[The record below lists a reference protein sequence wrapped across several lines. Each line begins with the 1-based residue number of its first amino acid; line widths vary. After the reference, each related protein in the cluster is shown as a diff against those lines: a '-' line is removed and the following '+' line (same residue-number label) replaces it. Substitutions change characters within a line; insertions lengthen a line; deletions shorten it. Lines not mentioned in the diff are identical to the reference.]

1 MAANLRLNDNSFF
14 EKPITLYALWGLL
27 FVAMTGMSFSYG
39 ISGDEVDM
47 NEYGKTIWQFIST
60 LGSDRSVFRTSDE
73 LNAAGVYNYNR
84 DNVIQYYGGLFDLI
98 CALVNKVSPFDEYTT
113 RHILNAWAG
122 FLAIV
127 FAARILKRV
136 LGMRAALIGT
146 ALMAL
151 SPFFMGHAMN
161 NPKDVPFATAY
172 IMAIYFMLRLF
183 DRMPKPSWRD
193 YLWVILCIGATIN
206 IRVGGIL
213 LLPYLGVFAVLHSMV
228 PRWFQNNS
236 SRNVMQYVKPL
247 AITAV
252 LGYLC
257 GSLLWPY
264 GIQNPISNPL
274 TALSEMSNFKV
285 NLRQLYEGTKQFS
298 GELPLSFLPKS
309 FVITNTFAVLAG
321 LVLMLPFVWGFRKH
335 EQAPALYFVLF
346 TGVFPFLYILYTHA
360 NVYHAWRHVLFI
372 FPSLIVM
379 AAFGWNQ
386 LLNWMQGRNMQWA
399 GIGLFGFLLL
409 DPVYFMAT
417 TFPNTVTYH
426 NQLVGGVKGAYGQY
440 EVDYYYNSV
449 KQAADWFKA
458 NEVQKI
464 KAGDTVRLYSNAA
477 HILTHYFENNKNVV
491 VDYVRF
497 PERNQKNWDY
507 ALFHI
512 ALIPETDIQ
521 QGSWMPSSTIYKA
534 QVQGNTLCILMK
546 RPSHDDMRAMQFLE
560 QQQPDSALVYFEKYL
575 QKDPGN
581 TDVLATA
588 AQVAMQSGKSNVAQ
602 AYIQQAYKADP
613 NNPQVQNMYGI
624 LLVQQGKY
632 PQAQDVLV
640 NLLQKNPQFLQGFY
654 YLAEAQL
661 GMGNTQQALQNLNTA
676 AQDPQLQATCYQR
689 MAQIYMQ
696 QGNTAEAQRLMQAAS
711 RPQ

>member
-1 MAANLRLNDNSFF
+1 MASNLHLSGKSIF

-27 FVAMTGMSFSYG
+27 MVAMTIMSFSYG

-47 NEYGKTIWQFIST
+47 NEYGKTIWQFISSF
-60 LGSDRSVFRTSDE
+60 GSDRSVFRSSDE

-127 FAARILKRV
+127 FVGRILKRL
-136 LGMRAALIGT
+136 LGMRATLIGT
-146 ALMAL
+146 LLMAL

-183 DRMPKPSWRD
+183 DRLPKPSWRD

-236 SRNVMQYVKPL
+236 SRNLMQYVKPL

-321 LVLMLPFVWGFRKH
+321 LVLMLPFIWGFRKH

-372 FPSLIVM
+372 FPSLMVM
-379 AAFGWNQ
+379 AAFGWDQ
-386 LLNWMQGRNMQWA
+386 LMAWMQGRNMQLA
-399 GIGLFGFLLL
+399 GAGLLGFLLL
-409 DPVYFMAT
+409 DPLYFMAS

-458 NEVQKI
+458 NELQKI
-464 KAGDTVRLYSNAA
+464 KTGDTVRLYSNAA
-477 HILTHYFENNKNVV
+477 HILTHYFKNNKNVV

-602 AYIQQAYKADP
+602 AYIEQAYKADP

-632 PQAQDVLV
+632 PQAQAVLV

-661 GMGNTQQALQNLNTA
+661 GMGNAQQALQNLNTA
-676 AQDPQLQATCYQR
+676 AQDPQLQAACYQR

>member
-1 MAANLRLNDNSFF
+1 
-14 EKPITLYALWGLL
+14 
-27 FVAMTGMSFSYG
+27 
-39 ISGDEVDM
+39 
-47 NEYGKTIWQFIST
+47 
-60 LGSDRSVFRTSDE
+60 

-127 FAARILKRV
+127 FVGRILKRL
-136 LGMRAALIGT
+136 LGMRATLIGT
-146 ALMAL
+146 LLMAL

-183 DRMPKPSWRD
+183 DRLPKPSWRD

-236 SRNVMQYVKPL
+236 SRNLMQYVKPL

-321 LVLMLPFVWGFRKH
+321 LVLMLPFIWGFRKH

-372 FPSLIVM
+372 FPSLMVM
-379 AAFGWNQ
+379 AAFGWDQ
-386 LLNWMQGRNMQWA
+386 LMAWMQGRNMQLA
-399 GIGLFGFLLL
+399 GVGLLGFLLL
-409 DPVYFMAT
+409 DPLYFMAS

-458 NEVQKI
+458 NELQKI
-464 KAGDTVRLYSNAA
+464 KTGDTVRLYSNAA
-477 HILTHYFENNKNVV
+477 HILTHYFKNNKNVV

-602 AYIQQAYKADP
+602 AYIEQAYKADP

-632 PQAQDVLV
+632 PQAQAVLV

-661 GMGNTQQALQNLNTA
+661 GMGNAQQALQNLNTA
-676 AQDPQLQATCYQR
+676 AQDPQLQAACYQR

>member
-1 MAANLRLNDNSFF
+1 MATDTLTQGKSLF
-14 EKPITLYALWGLL
+14 EKPLTLYALWGVL
-27 FVAMTGMSFSYG
+27 FIVMTAMSFSYG

-47 NEYGKTIWQFIST
+47 NEYGKTIWQFISSF
-60 LGSDRSVFRTSDE
+60 GSDRSVFRTSDE
-73 LNAAGVYNYNR
+73 LNALGVYNYNR

-113 RHILNAWAG
+113 RHLLNAWAG
-122 FLAIV
+122 FLALV
-127 FAARILKRV
+127 FAARILKRL
-136 LGMRAALIGT
+136 LGQRAAIIGT
-146 ALMAL
+146 GLMAL

-161 NPKDVPFATAY
+161 NPKDIPFATAY
-172 IMAIYFMLRLF
+172 IMAIYFIIRLF
-183 DRMPKPSWRD
+183 DRLPKPSWPD

-213 LLPYLGVFAVLHSMV
+213 LIPYLGVFAVLHSLI
-228 PRWFQNNS
+228 PAWFQENKTRS
-236 SRNVMQYVKPL
+236 LTQYVKPL
-247 AITAV
+247 LITAV

-264 GIQNPISNPL
+264 GIQNPITNPL
-274 TALSEMSNFKV
+274 TALSEMGNFKV

-309 FVITNTFAVLAG
+309 FAITNTFALLAG
-321 LVLMLPFVWGFRKH
+321 LLLMLPFIWGFRKN
-335 EQAPALYFVLF
+335 EQAPAIYFVLF

-372 FPSLIVM
+372 FPSLLIM
-379 AAFGWNQ
+379 AAFGWDR
-386 LLNWMQGRNMQWA
+386 LIDWMKGRNMQLA
-399 GIGLFGFLLL
+399 GIGLLGFLLL
-409 DPVYFMAT
+409 DPLYFMAT

-458 NEVQKI
+458 NEMKHIQ
-464 KAGDTVRLYSNAA
+464 AGDTVRLYSNAA
-477 HILTHYFENNKNVV
+477 HILTHYFENNKKIV
-491 VDYVRF
+491 VDYVRY

-521 QGSWMPSSTIYKA
+521 QGSWIPSSTIYQA

-546 RPSHDDMRAMQFLE
+546 RPSHDDMKAMQFLE
-560 QQQPDSALVYFEKYL
+560 QQQPDSALLYFDKYL
-575 QKDPGN
+575 EKDPKN
-581 TDVLATA
+581 TDVLITA
-588 AQVAMQSGKSNVAQ
+588 AQVAMQSGKGNVAQ

-613 NNPQVQNMYGI
+613 SNPQVQSMYGM
-624 LLVQQGKY
+624 LLVQQGQY
-632 PQAQDVLV
+632 PKAQEVLV

-661 GMGNTQQALQNLNTA
+661 GMGNAQQALQNLNTA
-676 AQDPQLQATCYQR
+676 AQDPQLQAACYQR

-696 QGNTAEAQRLMQAAS
+696 QGNTAEAQRLMQAAA

>member
-1 MAANLRLNDNSFF
+1 MASNLRISGNSIF
-14 EKPITLYALWGLL
+14 ENPITLYILLGLF
-27 FVAMTGMSFSYG
+27 FVVMNAMSFSYG

-47 NEYGKTIWQFIST
+47 NEDGKTIWQFIST
-60 LGSDRSVFRTSDE
+60 FGSDRSVFRTSEE
-73 LNAAGVYNYNR
+73 LNAAGIYNYNR

-98 CALVNKVSPFDEYTT
+98 CAIVNKVSPFDEYTT

-127 FAARILKRV
+127 FVGRILKRL
-136 LGMRAALIGT
+136 LGMRAAIIGT
-146 ALMAL
+146 ILMAL

-161 NPKDVPFATAY
+161 NPKDIPFATTY

-183 DRMPKPSWRD
+183 DRLPKPTWRD

-213 LLPYLGVFAVLHSMV
+213 LIPYLGVFAVLHSMV
-228 PRWFQNNS
+228 PRLLQQNNS
-236 SRNVMQYVKPL
+236 RQLTQYVKPL
-247 AITAV
+247 AITAL

-321 LVLMLPFVWGFRKH
+321 LVLMLPFIWGFRKH

-346 TGVFPFLYILYTHA
+346 TAVFPFLYILYTHA

-372 FPSLIVM
+372 FPSVM
-379 AAFGWNQ
+379 VMVAFGWNQ
-386 LLNWMQGRNMQWA
+386 LIAWMQERNMQLA
-399 GIGLFGFLLL
+399 GIGLLGFLLL
-409 DPVYFMAT
+409 DPLYFMAS

-440 EVDYYYNSV
+440 EIDYYYNSV

-458 NEVQKI
+458 KELPQI
-464 KAGDTVRLYSNAA
+464 KSGDTVRLYSNAA
-477 HILTHYFENNKNVV
+477 HILTHYFENQKNVV

-497 PERNQKNWDY
+497 PERNQKKWDY

-521 QGSWMPSSTIYKA
+521 QGSWIPSSTIYQA
-534 QVQGNTLCILMK
+534 QVQGKTMCILMK
-546 RPSHDDMRAMQFLE
+546 RPSLDDLRAMQFLE
-560 QQQPDSALVYFEKYL
+560 QQQPDSALLYFDKYL
-575 QKDPGN
+575 QKDPNN
-581 TDVLATA
+581 TDVLTTA
-588 AQVAMQSGKSNVAQ
+588 AQVAMQSGKSNIAQ
-602 AYIQQAYKADP
+602 AYIEQAYKADP
-613 NNPQVQNMYGI
+613 NNPQVQSLYGM

-661 GMGNTQQALQNLNTA
+661 AMGNAQQALQNLNTA
-676 AQDPQLQATCYQR
+676 AQDPQLQSACYQR

-696 QGNTAEAQRLMQAAS
+696 QGNTAEAQRLMQAAG

>member
-1 MAANLRLNDNSFF
+1 
-14 EKPITLYALWGLL
+14 
-27 FVAMTGMSFSYG
+27 
-39 ISGDEVDM
+39 
-47 NEYGKTIWQFIST
+47 
-60 LGSDRSVFRTSDE
+60 
-73 LNAAGVYNYNR
+73 
-84 DNVIQYYGGLFDLI
+84 
-98 CALVNKVSPFDEYTT
+98 
-113 RHILNAWAG
+113 
-122 FLAIV
+122 
-127 FAARILKRV
+127 
-136 LGMRAALIGT
+136 
-146 ALMAL
+146 
-151 SPFFMGHAMN
+151 
-161 NPKDVPFATAY
+161 
-172 IMAIYFMLRLF
+172 
-183 DRMPKPSWRD
+183 
-193 YLWVILCIGATIN
+193 
-206 IRVGGIL
+206 
-213 LLPYLGVFAVLHSMV
+213 
-228 PRWFQNNS
+228 
-236 SRNVMQYVKPL
+236 
-247 AITAV
+247 
-252 LGYLC
+252 
-257 GSLLWPY
+257 
-264 GIQNPISNPL
+264 
-274 TALSEMSNFKV
+274 
-285 NLRQLYEGTKQFS
+285 
-298 GELPLSFLPKS
+298 
-309 FVITNTFAVLAG
+309 
-321 LVLMLPFVWGFRKH
+321 
-335 EQAPALYFVLF
+335 
-346 TGVFPFLYILYTHA
+346 
-360 NVYHAWRHVLFI
+360 VYHAWRHVLFI
-372 FPSLIVM
+372 FPSLMVM
-379 AAFGWNQ
+379 AAFGWDQ
-386 LLNWMQGRNMQWA
+386 LMAWMQGRNMQLA
-399 GIGLFGFLLL
+399 GAGLLGFLLL
-409 DPVYFMAT
+409 DPLYFMAS

-458 NEVQKI
+458 NELQKI
-464 KAGDTVRLYSNAA
+464 KTGDTVRLYSNAA
-477 HILTHYFENNKNVV
+477 HILTHYFKNNKNVV

-602 AYIQQAYKADP
+602 AYIEQAYKADP

-632 PQAQDVLV
+632 PQAQAVLV

-661 GMGNTQQALQNLNTA
+661 GMGNAQQALQNLNTA
-676 AQDPQLQATCYQR
+676 AQDPQLQAACYQR

>member
-228 PRWFQNNS
+228 PRWFQNNN

-386 LLNWMQGRNMQWA
+386 LLNWMQGRNMQLA

-409 DPVYFMAT
+409 DPVYFMAS

-676 AQDPQLQATCYQR
+676 AQDPQLQAACYQR